1 MAFEKLEDIKPR
13 EILPGYTVRFVHTD
27 RMTFAFWDV
36 AKDSPL
42 PEHAHH
48 HEQVAQVMEG
58 EYELTIGGETKR
70 LGPGDVAIIP
80 SNVPH
85 SGMAITACKLMDV
98 FCPVREDYL
107 GTNK

>member
-1 MAFEKLEDIKPR
+1 MSFKNINDIQPK

-27 RMTFAFWDV
+27 SMTFAFWDV
-36 AKDSPL
+36 KEGSPL
-42 PEHAHH
+42 PEHSHH

-58 EYELTIGGETKR
+58 EYELTVDGETKR
-70 LGPGDVAIIP
+70 LKPGDVAVIP

-85 SGMAITACKLMDV
+85 SGVAITECKLMDV

-107 GTNK
+107 GTNE